1 MDEWH
6 MGWQDAIFFHVFQT
20 CARGTWSPLFALVSA
35 LPVAS
40 RLLLFAW
47 RKYPSKPRTAKEVV
61 QFTFFTHKKCID
73 VPDSFFNIFSN
84 QVVVNAL
91 FSAIP
96 GIANVLLVSLL
107 FWLIFSILGV
117 QLFAGKFYKCI
128 DMDGERVSAELVPN
142 KSTCLKYPEKY
153 RWMNSN
159 VNFDNVINGF
169 LALFQVVSI
178 SLVGYS
184 AL

>member
-1 MDEWH
+1 ML
-6 MGWQDAIFFHVFQT
+6 FFFAFLRR
-20 CARGTWSPLFALVSA
+20 ARGVPDLLSLRM
-35 LPVAS
+35 S
-40 RLLLFAW
+40 RHS

-73 VPDSFFNIFSN
+73 VPDSFSNIFSN

-184 AL
+184 TL